1 MKKIISLLI
10 LIGLTLPILGQ
21 GKVPEMR
28 TRKLTSMTNQEVE
41 DYLARNNTIII
52 PCGPI
57 EMHGLMPLEAEY
69 IGPLGWAIKMA
80 EKADAL
86 VFPHFVYL
94 YPGGT
99 TIGKGTFYISQIE
112 SSQLLM
118 NICKQLIRVGFKR
131 FYFVSGHGPAN
142 YTLEP
147 VIRQLYDEY
156 GIPGMETTY
165 IVDDARALVTGT
177 GRDKTFYGLYK
188 IAGQL
193 EDIPLGVVLPRPEV
207 IKPSAEAV
215 AAAAARAAAAAKAG
229 RPAYGPGAPQG
240 VTPDPT
246 RMGLGNIYSEPS
258 QHSWSP
264 DQPLT
269 AELREQYADEGIAQ
283 IDAIVAKMDF
293 EPSLKMMNDQIK
305 KYNEEL
311 VPKFKELLNFGKY
324 KWE

>member
-1 MKKIISLLI
+1 MKKFLSLLI
-10 LIGLTLPILGQ
+10 LIGLTLPMIGQ
-21 GKVPEMR
+21 VKVPEMR

-41 DYLARNNTIII
+41 DYLARNDVIII

-86 VFPHFVYL
+86 VFPHFVFL

-99 TIGKGTFYISQIE
+99 TIGKGTFYMSTLE

-118 NICKQLIRVGFKR
+118 DICKSLVRQGFKR
-131 FYFVSGHGPAN
+131 FYFVSGHGPASS
-142 YTLEP
+142 TIRP
-147 VIRQLYDEY
+147 VVRELYDEY
-156 GIPGMETTY
+156 GIPAMETTD
-165 IVDDARALVTGT
+165 IVSNARAQVTGPT
-177 GRDKTFYGLYK
+177 DKTFYGLYK

-193 EDIPLGVVLPRPEV
+193 EDIPLGIALPR
-207 IKPSAEAV
+207 SAQRMPTDPP
-215 AAAAARAAAAAKAG
+215 AAPAGAAGAR
-229 RPAYGPGAPQG
+229 PGAAGPR
-240 VTPDPT
+240 TPTPLNT
-246 RMGLGNIYSEPS
+246 GMGNIYSDPS
-258 QHSWSP
+258 EHSWSP

-269 AELREQYADEGIAQ
+269 EELRARYAEEGVAQ
-283 IDAIVAKMDF
+283 VEMIVAKMDF

-311 VPKFKELLNFGKY
+311 IPKFKELLNFKNY
-324 KWE
+324 KAK